1 MPSSR
6 WNYVDVN
13 CLTCAEKGTIRIDQ
27 YNRKNK
33 QWICRSCAFA
43 GRKLKVKNPSAKH
56 DILKVGAYKSYWRAK
71 KRVRENHHGG
81 YGHVQF
87 KFTCFQE
94 FYDEVGPRPEGKTID
109 RIDPW
114 GNYEVGN
121 VRWATH
127 VEQCNNRRKTKA

>member
-33 QWICRSCAFA
+33 QWICRSCAFT

-56 DILKVGAYKSYWRAK
+56 DILKVGAYKSYCRAK
-71 KRVRENHHGG
+71 KES
-81 YGHVQF
+81 
-87 KFTCFQE
+87 
-94 FYDEVGPRPEGKTID
+94 GKTITE
-109 RIDPW
+109 RMVTF
-114 GNYEVGN
+114 NLN
-121 VRWATH
+121 LHAFK
-127 VEQCNNRRKTKA
+127 NFMMK